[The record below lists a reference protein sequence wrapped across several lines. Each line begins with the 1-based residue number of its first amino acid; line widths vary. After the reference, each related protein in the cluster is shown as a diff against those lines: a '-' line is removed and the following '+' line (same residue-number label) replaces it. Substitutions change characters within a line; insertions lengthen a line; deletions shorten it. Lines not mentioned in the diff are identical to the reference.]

1 MEGADGKVK
10 PSAKPPEVKSS
21 HCMCAGGVQIVAQNI
36 REIKDV
42 YSNAGKKKKDS

>member
-10 PSAKPPEVKSS
+10 PSAKPPEFKSS
-21 HCMCAGGVQIVAQNI
+21 HCMHAGGVQIVAQNI

-42 YSNAGKKKKDS
+42 YSNVAKKDS